1 MKRIFLMMIVG
12 LIIQGLHAQTGPGK
26 IRGKITDQQKKG
38 IGGASVALHRFSDSI
53 VERLSVA
60 KKDGNFEFDQV
71 AEGRYY
77 LNVTAVGFS
86 DFSSKT
92 ISVSVERP
100 IIDLAEVELSPS
112 SVMMNEITVTGRKQ
126 LIEMKNDR
134 TVVNVDAAVTN
145 VGATALEVLEKSPGV
160 IVDRDGNI
168 SLKGKSG
175 VLILVDGKQTYLS
188 GADLATMLSSMS
200 ANQLDQ
206 IEIMTNPSSK
216 YDAAGNSGVINI
228 KTKKNKQRGFNG
240 NASLSYG
247 QGKYWKTNNSVN
259 LNYRNEKFNYFL
271 NYSLNANAGYSQLD
285 IVRTYYAADGKT
297 VTAYFRQPSQ
307 MISDGRNNTL
317 KMGMDYI
324 VSKTTTVGFVASGFL
339 SPRNFNSNSTGYL
352 QDAAS
357 VTDSF
362 ANTIGKNNDRW
373 KNGSININLR
383 QQFKSNTEITA
394 DLDYIKYRSDNT
406 QSFDNS
412 IYYPDGSLTGE
423 DQLRGVLPSDISI
436 YSAKADY
443 TRSFKN
449 GLKLESGLKSSLVKT
464 DNEAIYTVKQNG
476 DWIIDYGKTNHFIY
490 EENINALYLNANT
503 QLKKWTLQAG
513 LRFENTNYKGN
524 QLGNPQKPDSSFDR
538 TYNSLF
544 PTVFISYAA
553 DSNNTFTINTGRRI
567 DRPAYRELNPFLFF
581 INKYTYAAGN
591 PFLLPQFTY
600 NVEIAHSYKG
610 IINTG
615 LSYSITNDF
624 ATQVF
629 RPEGEVTILTE
640 GNIGRAENYG
650 FSIGTQLKLW
660 KWWSLSANANINY
673 RKVDGAAFG
682 RTIKTGAMNGQLN
695 VNNQFN
701 FEKGWSAELSG
712 FYNSK
717 SIEGQFE
724 IQPFSQVS
732 IGVGKQILK
741 GKGSVKFNV
750 RDIFFSQIIDG
761 QILYGNVKEHFI
773 QSRDS
778 RVANIAFTY
787 RFGKTFKDSPSRKK
801 GGASEEQNRV
811 GNGG

>member
-1 MKRIFLMMIVG
+1 MKRTWLLLAMAFIM
-12 LIIQGLHAQTGPGK
+12 QGVSAQTGPGK
-26 IRGKITDQQKKG
+26 IKGKVMDQQQKA
-38 IGGASVALHRFSDSI
+38 IDGASIALHRFNDSVI
-53 VERLSVA
+53 ERLSVA
-60 KKDGNFEFDQV
+60 KKDGYFEFDQV
-71 AEGRYY
+71 PEGRYF
-77 LNVTAVGFS
+77 LQITALGYTAFK
-86 DFSSKT
+86 SKM
-92 ISVSVERP
+92 ISISVERSVLEL
-100 IIDLAEVELSPS
+100 DAVELIVS
-112 SVMMNEITVTGRKQ
+112 SVMMNEVTVTGRKQ

-168 SLKGKSG
+168 SLKGKPG

-188 GADLATMLSSMS
+188 GADLTTMLSSMS

-228 KTKKNKQRGFNG
+228 KTKKNRQRGFNG
-240 NASLSYG
+240 NTSLSYG

-259 LNYRNEKFNYFL
+259 LNYRNEKLNYFL

-285 IVRTYYAADGKT
+285 ILRTYFAPDGKT

-307 MISDGRNNTL
+307 MISDGKNNTL
-317 KMGMDYI
+317 KLGLDYNL
-324 VSKTTTVGFVASGFL
+324 SKTTTVGFVASGFL
-339 SPRNFNSNSTGYL
+339 SPRIFNSNSTGYL
-352 QDAAS
+352 QDASAI
-357 VTDSF
+357 TDSF
-362 ANTIGKNNDRW
+362 ANTIGRNKDRW
-373 KNGSININLR
+373 KNGSININFR
-383 QQFKSNTEITA
+383 QQLKANAEITA
-394 DLDYIKYRSDNT
+394 DVDYIKYRSDNT

-412 IYYPDGSLTGE
+412 IYYPDGSLVST

-436 YSAKADY
+436 YSFKTDY
-443 TRSFKN
+443 ARTFKK
-449 GLKLESGLKSSLVKT
+449 GLKLEAGLKSSLVKT
-464 DNEAIYTVKQNG
+464 DNEAIYTVKEG
-476 DWIIDYGKTNHFIY
+476 DDWIVDYNKTNHFLY
-490 EENINALYLNANT
+490 EENINAAYLNAST

-524 QLGNPQKPDSSFDR
+524 QLGNPQKQDSSFDR

-600 NVEIAHSYKG
+600 NIELSHSFKG
-610 IINTG
+610 MINTG
-615 LSYSITNDF
+615 LSYSITNDY

-650 FSIGTQLKLW
+650 FSIGTQLKFW
-660 KWWSLSANANINY
+660 KWWSFSANANINY
-673 RKVDGAAFG
+673 RKVDGSAFG
-682 RTIKTGAMNGQLN
+682 REIKTAAMNGQLN
-695 VNNQFN
+695 INNQFT

-717 SIEGQFE
+717 SVEGQFE

-732 IGVGKQILK
+732 IGVGKQVLK
-741 GKGSVKFNV
+741 GKGSIKFNV

-787 RFGKTFKDSPSRKK
+787 RFGKTFKDAPARKK

-811 GNGG
+811 GN

>member
-1 MKRIFLMMIVG
+1 MKRICLLFVLAIF
-12 LIIQGLHAQTGPGK
+12 IQGVFAQTGPGK
-26 IRGKITDQQKKG
+26 IKGKIIDRQKKG
-38 IGGASVALHRFSDSI
+38 VEGASVALHRFNDSTI
-53 VERLSVA
+53 ERLSAA
-60 KKDGNFEFDQV
+60 KKDGFFEFDQV
-71 AEGRYY
+71 PEGRYF
-77 LNVTAVGFS
+77 LKVTALGFGAY
-86 DFSSKT
+86 SSKM
-92 ISVSVERP
+92 ISISVERP
-100 IIDLAEVELSPS
+100 VIELDDVEMLES
-112 SVMMNEITVTGRKQ
+112 SVMMNEVTVTGRKQ

-168 SLKGKSG
+168 SLKGKPG

-188 GADLATMLSSMS
+188 GADLTTMLSSMS

-240 NASLSYG
+240 NTSLSYG
-247 QGKYWKTNNSVN
+247 QGRYWKTNNSVN
-259 LNYRNEKFNYFL
+259 LNYRNEKLNYFL

-285 IVRTYYAADGKT
+285 ILRTYYAPDGKT

-307 MISDGRNNTL
+307 MISDGKNNTVKL
-317 KMGMDYI
+317 GLDYNL
-324 VSKTTTVGFVASGFL
+324 SKTTTVGFVASGFL

-352 QDAAS
+352 QDASAI
-357 VTDSF
+357 TDSF
-362 ANTIGKNNDRW
+362 ANTIGKNKDRW
-373 KNGSININLR
+373 KNGSINLNFRHQL
-383 QQFKSNTEITA
+383 KANAEITA
-394 DLDYIKYRSDNT
+394 DVDYIKYRSDNT

-412 IYYPDGSLTGE
+412 IYYPDGSLVST

-436 YSAKADY
+436 YSFKTDY
-443 TRSFKN
+443 TRTFKK
-449 GLKLESGLKSSLVKT
+449 GLKLEAGLKSSLVKT
-464 DNEAIYTVKQNG
+464 DNEAIYTVKDG
-476 DWIIDYGKTNHFIY
+476 DEWIVDYNKTNHFLY
-490 EENINALYLNANT
+490 EENINAAYLNAST
-503 QLKKWTLQAG
+503 QLKKWTVQAG
-513 LRFENTNYKGN
+513 LRFENTNYKGD
-524 QLGNPQKPDSSFDR
+524 QLGNPQKQDSSFDR

-544 PTVFISYAA
+544 PTLFISYAA

-600 NVEIAHSYKG
+600 NIELSHSFKG
-610 IINTG
+610 KINTG
-615 LSYSITNDF
+615 LSYSITNDY
-624 ATQVF
+624 ASQVF

-640 GNIGRAENYG
+640 GNIGKAENYG
-650 FSIGTQLKLW
+650 FSIGTQLKFW
-660 KWWSLSANANINY
+660 KWWGFSANANINY

-682 RTIKTGAMNGQLN
+682 REIKTAAMNGQLN
-695 VNNQFN
+695 INNQFT

-712 FYNSK
+712 FYNSR
-717 SIEGQFE
+717 SVEGQFE

-732 IGVGKQILK
+732 IGVGKQVLK
-741 GKGSVKFNV
+741 GKGSIKFNV

-787 RFGKTFKDSPSRKK
+787 RFGKTFKDAPSRKK
-801 GGASEEQNRV
+801 GGAIEEQNRV
-811 GNGG
+811 GN